1 MKSPLHSTILLRGLP
16 TMNGMSQPFTAL
28 LNDLTGGNRTVV
40 NAVLPRVYD
49 ALRDLA
55 HRKLRG
61 ERPNHTLN
69 TTALV
74 HEAYEKLVQQDRM
87 TWQNRAHFMGIAALS
102 MRRILINYAH
112 KRNAQKRGGGVSV
125 ATFEDGMAPRNVH
138 AEELIDL
145 DDALQRLEQ
154 LNERHAQVV
163 TYRFFGGLTQKEIA
177 EVLDVSVS
185 TVRRDWRLARAWLSR
200 ELQQDWAGDE
210 PSPDAS
216 A

>member
-1 MKSPLHSTILLRGLP
+1 MPP
-16 TMNGMSQPFTAL
+16 AEPFTAL
-28 LNDLTGGNRTVV
+28 LDDLTGGNRTVV
-40 NAVLPRVYD
+40 DALLPRVYD

-61 ERPNHTLN
+61 ERANHTLN

-87 TWQNRAHFMGIAALS
+87 TWQNRAHFMGVAALS

-112 KRNAQKRGGGVSV
+112 KRNAQKRGGGAPV
-125 ATFEDGMAPRNVH
+125 ATFEDGMAPRDVH

-145 DDALQRLEQ
+145 DDALKQLEQ
-154 LNERHAQVV
+154 LNERQAKVV

-177 EVLDVSVS
+177 EILDVSVP
-185 TVRRDWRLARAWLSR
+185 TVRRDWRLARAWLSS
-200 ELQQDWAGDE
+200 ELQQDAADD
-210 PSPDAS
+210 DAEND
-216 A
+216 APA

>member
-1 MKSPLHSTILLRGLP
+1 MPSANS
-16 TMNGMSQPFTAL
+16 FTAL
-28 LNDLTGGNRTVV
+28 LDDLTGGNRTVV
-40 NAVLPRVYD
+40 DAVLPRVCD
-49 ALRDLA
+49 ELRDLA
-55 HRKLRG
+55 RRKLRR
-61 ERPNHTLN
+61 ERPDHTLN

-87 TWQNRAHFMGIAALS
+87 TWQNRAHFMGVAGLS

-112 KRNAQKRGGGVSV
+112 KRNAQKRGGGDPV
-125 ATFEDGMAPRNVH
+125 ATFEDGMAPRDVH
-138 AEELIDL
+138 AAELIDL
-145 DDALQRLEQ
+145 DDALKRLEQ
-154 LNERHAQVV
+154 LNERQAEVV

-200 ELQQDWAGDE
+200 ELRRGGADDDSQQE
-210 PSPDAS
+210 AS